1 MRGSSHTV
9 SLERVEALSHTQIA
23 LSTKSSSTLESTK
36 TAVDQINNNIQ
47 TLGTTANT
55 SHQDTCLALEQLGNK
70 VQQLSGLSTTQSEN
84 LSAIYELLKQQRTAK
99 YQQPVGKASQ
109 HEAVS
114 PGAVETFEEMDLD
127 GKEHDSSDD
136 DDGLLHALDRL
147 CQFAKEKEK
156 TVFSEDA
163 EAIINDV
170 QHICDLLPEAVEARS
185 VKEMKGKR
193 LRTSYES
200 DMDKNLLYR
209 QEAKRIK
216 GLLTASHCI
225 SINEKG

>member
-1 MRGSSHTV
+1 M

-36 TAVDQINNNIQ
+36 IAVDQVDNNIQ
-47 TLGTTANT
+47 ALGTTANA

-84 LSAIYELLKQQRTAK
+84 LGAIYELLKQQLSAK
-99 YQQPVGKASQ
+99 HQQPVGKASR

-114 PGAVETFEEMDLD
+114 PGVAETFEEMNLD

-136 DDGLLHALDRL
+136 DDGLLRALGRL

-163 EAIINDV
+163 ETIINDV
-170 QHICDLLPEAVEARS
+170 QHICDLLIEAVEDRS

-193 LRTSYES
+193 LRSSYES
-200 DMDKNLLYR
+200 DKDNNLLYR